1 MKFGRCLE
9 LSKVREMYPPRRPIQ
24 KIIALL
30 PKPIKST
37 KVVYPATFTKP
48 SSAATNV
55 AIEINR
61 NDPVSKNPI
70 VVIMVTGR
78 NVNP

>member
-1 MKFGRCLE
+1 LE
-9 LSKVREMYPPRRPIQ
+9 LSKVLDTYPPSRPIQ
-24 KIIALL
+24 KIIALF

-55 AIEINR
+55 AIEITKNA
-61 NDPVSKNPI
+61 PVSKNPI
-70 VVIMVTGR
+70 VVITVIGR